1 MAKRNNALKHK
12 KAERGQALTEYVLIV
27 GLGLAA
33 LFLPLFNGRSIF
45 LLLIDVFDI
54 YINSFHQVVTLPI
67 P

>member
-1 MAKRNNALKHK
+1 MK
-12 KAERGQALTEYVLIV
+12 KKQSERGQALTEYSLIV
-27 GLGLAA
+27 GLALGA

-54 YINSFHQVVTLPI
+54 YINSFHQVITLPI